1 MEQLI
6 RIVSWTVILG
16 AAVALWFGGI
26 RPLLPEGLL
35 PDVDPSRVSGT
46 AVREGEAEA
55 CRDASEKPGD
65 PAERAGTDA
74 GSCHEK
80 LVTQH

>member
-1 MEQLI
+1 
-6 RIVSWTVILG
+6 VILG

-35 PDVDPSRVSGT
+35 PEVDPARVSGT
-46 AVREGEAEA
+46 AARE
-55 CRDASEKPGD
+55 RDAEICPDASAQPDE
-65 PAERAGTDA
+65 PARRAGADP

>member
-1 MEQLI
+1 MEHLI

-26 RPLLPEGLL
+26 RPLLPETLL
-35 PDVDPSRVSGT
+35 PEVDPTRVSGT
-46 AVREGEAEA
+46 AVRERDAEA
-55 CRDASEKPGD
+55 CPDASEKPGE
-65 PAERAGTDA
+65 PAERARTDP

>member
-1 MEQLI
+1 M

-26 RPLLPEGLL
+26 RPLLPQGLL
-35 PDVDPSRVSGT
+35 PDVDPARVSGT
-46 AVREGEAEA
+46 AVRERDAEA
-55 CRDASEKPGD
+55 CPDRPEAIGEAAGRPGK
-65 PAERAGTDA
+65 EA